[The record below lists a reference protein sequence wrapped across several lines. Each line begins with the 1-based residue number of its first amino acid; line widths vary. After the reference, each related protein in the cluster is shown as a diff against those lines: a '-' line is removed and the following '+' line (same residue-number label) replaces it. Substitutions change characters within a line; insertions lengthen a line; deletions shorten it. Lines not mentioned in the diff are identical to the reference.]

1 MLQDCTLVS
10 TTEAEYVAA
19 SEACKEAIW
28 LARLVGDLGIKVQ
41 LPLLHCDSQSAIA
54 LAKNPVFHARTKHI
68 DVRHHFVR
76 ECLAEKRIDLEKI
89 HTTANTA
96 DALTK
101 SLSSERFQC
110 CRQSMGIT

>member
-1 MLQDCTLVS
+1 MYHALIGG
-10 TTEAEYVAA
+10 
-19 SEACKEAIW
+19 ACI
-28 LARLVGDLGIKVQ
+28 L
-41 LPLLHCDSQSAIA
+41 CDSQSAIA

-76 ECLAEKRIDLEKI
+76 ECLAEKRIDLVKI

-101 SLSSERFQC
+101 SLSSERSVVS
-110 CRQSMGIT
+110 RWA

>member
-1 MLQDCTLVS
+1 MLQDCMS
-10 TTEAEYVAA
+10 AS

-41 LPLLHCDSQSAIA
+41 LPLLHCDNQSAIA
-54 LAKNPVFHARTKHI
+54 LAKNLVFYARTKHI

-76 ECLAEKRIDLEKI
+76 ECLVEKRIDLVKI
-89 HTTANTA
+89 HTKANTA

-101 SLSSERFQC
+101 RLSSERFQC